1 MKLDYMK
8 RNKTIT
14 KLLAILIAV
23 TMAFSLTACGVSQDN
38 LDSAVTPLSEQ
49 ITTINTTLTEMQTLD
64 TTLDGYIDTLE
75 SKVTTLET
83 DLTAVNTTLESLEE
97 NSATKTALWE
107 TKTTLET
114 EINAI
119 KTDITALKA
128 KDAEL
133 DGKITE
139 LQTALST
146 EITDTK
152 TWIEE
157 TFGTK
162 TACDTLKTEINTSI
176 ATLQGKIDGLET
188 SIETLNTAVTALQ
201 TQVEENTNKIEELE
215 IRINCLEGKHVT
227 ETFYYTYT
235 WSETAPTSI
244 KNSPCIHCEKIIEET
259 VSPGVWTVG
268 DKVTYIAKDG
278 NSYVSTVGEVT
289 DGKAVL
295 VSDNDYSKKVKSEE
309 SALLAL
315 LEPVGARFPRT
326 SETIYT
332 TIIEPW
338 LMEAIEW
345 DERKNGGL
353 AQSFGYVEKYSANRY
368 LYKAKISDG
377 NFYISN
383 GVIGLGGVQAATW
396 IYRYVWDVE
405 FTTAE

>member
-1 MKLDYMK
+1 MK
-8 RNKTIT
+8 RAKNKIIIS
-14 KLLAILIAV
+14 LLAVA
-23 TMAFSLTACGVSQDN
+23 MAFSLSSCTNQEDIDN
-38 LDSAVTPLSEQ
+38 AVNPVTEQ
-49 ITTINTTLTEMQTLD
+49 ITQI
-64 TTLDGYIDTLE
+64 DGYIDTLE
-75 SKVTTLET
+75 GKVAALET
-83 DLTAVNTTLESLEE
+83 ELLTVNTMLESLEE
-97 NSATKTALWE
+97 SRATKTALAE
-107 TKTTLET
+107 TKTALEN
-114 EINAI
+114 EIAAI
-119 KTDITALKA
+119 KVDIQALKD
-128 KDAEL
+128 KDSAFAGELSAL
-133 DGKITE
+133 DGRLT
-139 LQTALST
+139 
-146 EITDTK
+146 
-152 TWIEE
+152 
-157 TFGTK
+157 
-162 TACDTLKTEINTSI
+162 TL
-176 ATLQGKIDGLET
+176 AT

-396 IYRYVWDVE
+396 IYRYIWDVE